1 MAKDMSTVAE
11 LPKGYRVIPEEEQA
25 KAKVFFDRGNSVAG
39 TGNYEYAIE
48 MYLQGLNIDPENVD
62 AHQTLREFSLKR
74 KASGGKDLGMFEKM
88 KVKTN
93 SADEKANML
102 AAEKLLAYDPG
113 NTARMLQ
120 VTQSAL
126 KAGFFDTVM
135 WAGAITMR
143 ANAESKKP
151 DYPTYIAL
159 KNVYKELERWKE
171 AADAAKFAAELR
183 PDDMD
188 LAAERKNLDTLN
200 TMDQGKYGKA
210 KSFRDSIR
218 DMDSQRKLLD
228 QDKDVRSDDLMTRAI
243 KEAEAEWTAEP
254 NEPGKLSKYVDAL
267 LKTER
272 PEEENRAIEVLEEA
286 YDRTKQFRWRQR
298 VGQIKIAQL
307 NRMDRSM
314 RDELAKDKNNA
325 ELKQR
330 YAEFSREKA
339 ETELGELT
347 QWVEAYPTDT
357 RFRFEMAKR
366 LFLLGRFDE
375 AIPVFQHVRNDPKYR
390 VEATSFLGRAFL
402 ENKFIEEAVETLKA
416 SIDDY
421 QLRGDEKSKDM
432 YYWYGRA
439 LEEQPD
445 TAAALKAY
453 SQVAQWDFNFRDV
466 QGRIRNLRSGPKP
479 PATA

>member
-151 DYPTYIAL
+151 DYATYISL

-210 KSFRDSIR
+210 KSFRESIR

-243 KEAEAEWTAEP
+243 KEAEAEWKAEP

-272 PEEENRAIEVLEEA
+272 
-286 YDRTKQFRWRQR
+286 
-298 VGQIKIAQL
+298 
-307 NRMDRSM
+307 
-314 RDELAKDKNNA
+314 
-325 ELKQR
+325 
-330 YAEFSREKA
+330 
-339 ETELGELT
+339 
-347 QWVEAYPTDT
+347 
-357 RFRFEMAKR
+357 
-366 LFLLGRFDE
+366 
-375 AIPVFQHVRNDPKYR
+375 
-390 VEATSFLGRAFL
+390 
-402 ENKFIEEAVETLKA
+402 
-416 SIDDY
+416 
-421 QLRGDEKSKDM
+421 
-432 YYWYGRA
+432 
-439 LEEQPD
+439 
-445 TAAALKAY
+445 
-453 SQVAQWDFNFRDV
+453 
-466 QGRIRNLRSGPKP
+466 
-479 PATA
+479 